1 MVMDIGNIDM
11 NVQTAVLAQTLKAE
25 QYAAAVVME
34 TIQRTQDMQ
43 ALVQEIMSAGAVVN
57 TLA

>member
-1 MVMDIGNIDM
+1 MDIGNIDM

-25 QYAAAVVME
+25 QYAVAVVME

-43 ALVQEIMSAGAVVN
+43 KLVQEVMSAGAVVN